1 MATSITSINYKTQL
15 EALLADN
22 TAKQISAQDVRTIVT
37 SNYQPVLIYA
47 GIIFPDDHY
56 SNLNND
62 LLRTLYYN
70 PDYFGDENIM
80 SPGSTSPWVIDQT
93 GSGITNGTYTN
104 VELLP
109 DPYTS
114 YNAGIINMS
123 NFGGDPGN
131 AFFNVTVSGN
141 VVTACTSVTQGSGW
155 IPQQVIPGSLAAGQT
170 GRLSINGNTSAKLR
184 FNGPIKID
192 YESGGRNGLTMTTN
206 STGGNHGYL
215 NTLMN
220 CTQVIRTGGDEN
232 TATMAFA
239 NPTSF
244 NTYVQNEI
252 ALEQQERGAHFQLWR
267 LPQST

>member
-1 MATSITSINYKTQL
+1 MATSITSIKYKTQL

-22 TAKQISAQDVRTIVT
+22 NTKEISAQDVRTIVT

-56 SNLNND
+56 LEIQAD
-62 LLRTLYYN
+62 LHRTLYYN
-70 PDYFGDENIM
+70 PDYFGNENIM
-80 SPGSTSPWVIDQT
+80 SPGSTSPWVLQTT
-93 GSGITNGTYTN
+93 GSNIPNGTYTN
-104 VELLP
+104 VRLIQ
-109 DPYTS
+109 DPYQDH
-114 YNAGIINMS
+114 NGNPINLT
-123 NFGGDPGN
+123 NFGGNSTD
-131 AFFNVTVSGN
+131 AFFNVTVSGG
-141 VVTACTSVTQGSGW
+141 SVTSCVSVAQGRGW
-155 IPQQVIPGSLAAGQT
+155 IPENVFPSVAADGQT
-170 GRLSINGNTSAKLR
+170 GSLDINGNTTAKLK

-192 YESGGRNGLTMTTN
+192 YENGGRNGLTMTTN
-206 STGGNHGYL
+206 TSAGNHGYI

-244 NTYVQNEI
+244 NTYVENEI
-252 ALEQQERGAHFQLWR
+252 ALEHQERGAHFQLWR